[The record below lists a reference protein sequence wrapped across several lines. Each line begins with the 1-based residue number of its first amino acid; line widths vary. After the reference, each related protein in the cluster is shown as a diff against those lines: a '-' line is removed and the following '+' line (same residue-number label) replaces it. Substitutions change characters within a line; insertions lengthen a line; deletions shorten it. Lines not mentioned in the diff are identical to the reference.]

1 MSTALEGSLFNYF
14 GVIGAS
20 GGFDTLVSASLLCR
34 QNHPAGVT
42 SAKHPGPTMEV
53 MARMGDVRTRTYE
66 VVTSG
71 KLNPASIGRL
81 HGFDVTRVEGG
92 RSYLVGTHID
102 RTKLHEVLEVLR
114 SLSVELIT
122 IDAIPAAQRIERFTE
137 L

>member
-1 MSTALEGSLFNYF
+1 MS
-14 GVIGAS
+14 
-20 GGFDTLVSASLLCR
+20 
-34 QNHPAGVT
+34 
-42 SAKHPGPTMEV
+42 
-53 MARMGDVRTRTYE
+53 TRTYE

-102 RTKLHEVLEVLR
+102 RTKLHELLEVLR